1 MEIAFGITTDL
12 TLLEQSDLNRPLL
25 KQLAVKAPGTY
36 HHSVLSGN
44 LAEEAADAIG
54 ANSLL
59 ARVGSYYH
67 DIGKMNKP
75 EYFVENQMG
84 AENRH
89 EMLRPNLSALILV
102 SHVRDGIELA
112 KKHKVPDAIIDFIMS
127 HHGTMKMEYFYKKA
141 IDQAGD
147 EPNVNEMDFRY
158 PGPLPISKEAG
169 IVMICEGI
177 EAATRSIKEKTL
189 NRISDMVDNI
199 IKTRLDDGQLNECDL
214 TLAEIGK
221 IKEAILPILIGMYH
235 VRVEYP
241 DDTEENKSGK
251 KAKDTEVEQPDKEE
265 NEKIKQIN
273 AQGT

>member
-1 MEIAFGITTDL
+1 MG
-12 TLLEQSDLNRPLL
+12 LNLR
-25 KQLAVKAPGTY
+25 KNIKF
-36 HHSVLSGN
+36 
-44 LAEEAADAIG
+44 
-54 ANSLL
+54 
-59 ARVGSYYH
+59 
-67 DIGKMNKP
+67 P
-75 EYFVENQMG
+75 E
-84 AENRH
+84 
-89 EMLRPNLSALILV
+89 
-102 SHVRDGIELA
+102 
-112 KKHKVPDAIIDFIMS
+112 AIIDFITS

-141 IDQAGD
+141 IEQAGD

-189 NRISDMVDNI
+189 NRISDMVDSI

-241 DDTEENKSGK
+241 DDTDENKSDK
-251 KAKDTEVEQPDKEE
+251 KAKDTEVKQPDGEE

-273 AQGT
+273 AQST